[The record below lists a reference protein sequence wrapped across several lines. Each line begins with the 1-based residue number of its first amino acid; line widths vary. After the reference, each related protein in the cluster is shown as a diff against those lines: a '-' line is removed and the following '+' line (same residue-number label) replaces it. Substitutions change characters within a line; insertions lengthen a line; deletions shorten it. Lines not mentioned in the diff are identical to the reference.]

1 MKVGN
6 KYLVALAMVALL
18 ALLAVFGPSN
28 FGAPAEATHGGMDTM
43 SIGMDT
49 SGNSAATLGALQQCA
64 RINRN
69 GVMDADEDV
78 TDGVIIDIT
87 AGNIPAYDTQGPP
100 SASDDPGGIV
110 GYQYTLNY
118 PPTLFTVNSQE
129 STTPAV
135 NKLAANPG

>member
-1 MKVGN
+1 GVPSRVSSACSILARRERRPRLEEEMGGPRRGPLRIWGRDSAYRGGPMKVGN

-43 SIGMDT
+43 SIDMDT
-49 SGNSAATLGALQQCA
+49 SGNSAASLGALQQCA

-87 AGNIPAYDTQGPP
+87 AGDIPA
-100 SASDDPGGIV
+100 
-110 GYQYTLNY
+110 
-118 PPTLFTVNSQE
+118 
-129 STTPAV
+129 
-135 NKLAANPG
+135 